1 MRKFAQKEKD
11 ILETAYTLFKRNSFL
26 RIGVDRIIADSVVAK
41 MTFYKYFPSKD
52 HLILDCL
59 KYEVFNIQNAL
70 KSRIFDAK
78 PNGNLACLQTIYNWH
93 LEQVSEL
100 DYRSNLIIKSSIEL
114 THVPEARLIIAEYNA
129 WLFEVLSTLL
139 EDLHITDK
147 TIPKVIFNLL
157 SGILLP
163 TSLYLPQ
170 WEDIERLI
178 TASCPIHNDNVCVVQ

>member
-1 MRKFAQKEKD
+1 MRKLRPKEKD
-11 ILETAYTLFKRNSFL
+11 ILETAYKLFKRSSFF
-26 RIGVDRIIADSVVAK
+26 RIGIDRIIADAVVTK

-52 HLILDCL
+52 QLILDCL
-59 KYEVFNIQNAL
+59 TYEVFNVQNAL

-93 LEQVSEL
+93 LEQLTEL

-147 TIPKVIFNLL
+147 TISQVIFNLL

-178 TASCPIHNDNVCVVQ
+178 TATQPKLEVL